1 MKTSH
6 SSGERIAVRI
16 DGRSG
21 ILGVSEEAPTG
32 VGGLEGMKKAVTE
45 QAVD

>member
-1 MKTSH
+1 M
-6 SSGERIAVRI
+6 AVRMA
-16 DGRSG
+16 GKRG

-32 VGGLEGMKKAVTE
+32 VGGLAGMKKAVTE

>member
-1 MKTSH
+1 M
-6 SSGERIAVRI
+6 
-16 DGRSG
+16 DGING

-32 VGGLEGMKKAVTE
+32 VGGWEGMKKAVTE